1 MQRYHINHPKLVLL
15 LLVLIATFT
24 LASIVT
30 AESDEKPVS
39 GTREEVATELEMAKR
54 IYLDYYK
61 DSMNLDRSI
70 EILEGILEKDPDNVE
85 ALIFLS
91 RVWLT
96 YGYAKA
102 PNDKEKLRVFNNGIK
117 AAKKA
122 IELAPDNP
130 DAHFF
135 YAANLGSWGEARG
148 VLKSLFL
155 LPEIKRELKL
165 ILKLDPNHVYAL
177 GMNGLLYY
185 TIPDFMGGDLH
196 ISEIYLRRAIRLD
209 PHLTVLKIYLA
220 KNLIKQKRYNEAKEV
235 LKEVIEEKTPTI
247 YPDWYFNRET
257 AKNLIAEIEKESQRT
272 PLPNLV
278 IPKW

>member
-1 MQRYHINHPKLVLL
+1 MRKYPINHTRFVLL
-15 LLVLIATFT
+15 FLTLIAVFSLTF
-24 LASIVT
+24 IQD
-30 AESDEKPVS
+30 AESNEKS
-39 GTREEVATELEMAKR
+39 ISETREELATEIETAKR

-70 EILEGILEKDPDNVE
+70 EILEGILDRDPDNVD
-85 ALIFLS
+85 ALILLS

-102 PNDKEKLRVFNNGIK
+102 PNDEEKLRVFKNGIK
-117 AAKKA
+117 VAKRA
-122 IELAPDNP
+122 IELALNNP

-135 YAANLGSWGEARG
+135 YVANLGSWGEARG

-155 LPEIKRELKL
+155 LPQIKRELRL

-185 TIPDFMGGDLH
+185 TLPDFIGGDLH

-220 KNLIKQKRYNEAKEV
+220 KNLIKQKRYSEAKEV
-235 LKEVIEEKTPTI
+235 LEEVIEEKNPTI

-257 AKNLIAEIEKESQRT
+257 AKNLIAEIEEKSRRT
-272 PLPNLV
+272 PPPNLAL
-278 IPKW
+278 PRW

>member
-1 MQRYHINHPKLVLL
+1 MRKHLMKHSRLVMPFLT
-15 LLVLIATFT
+15 LIVAFSLAFT
-24 LASIVT
+24 GT
-30 AESDEKPVS
+30 AESKGKAAP
-39 GTREEVATELEMAKR
+39 GTKGVATRLKMAKM

-70 EILEGILEKDPDNVE
+70 EILEGILDKAPNNLE
-85 ALIFLS
+85 ALILLS

-102 PNDKEKLRVFNNGIK
+102 PDDNEKIRVFKNGIR

-122 IELAPDNP
+122 VKLAPNNP

-135 YAANLGSWGEARG
+135 YVANLGSWGETRG

-155 LPEIKRELKL
+155 LPEIKRELRL
-165 ILKLDPNHVYAL
+165 ILKLDPDHIYAL

-185 TIPDFMGGDLH
+185 TIPEFMGGDLH

-209 PHLTVLKIYLA
+209 PHLTVLKIHLA
-220 KNLIKQKRYNEAKEV
+220 RNLIKQKRYEEAKEI
-235 LKEVIEEKTPTI
+235 LEEVMQEKNPTV
-247 YPDWYFNRET
+247 YADWYFNKEM
-257 AKNLIAEIEKESQRT
+257 AKNMIAEIEEKSRRT
-272 PLPNLV
+272 PLPNPVLQR
-278 IPKW
+278 W